1 MGSMQEITVEQLAAR
16 EGTPLIDVREEDEF
30 AGGRVPGAINI
41 PMSQLAH
48 RIGELPPEFDV
59 ICHLG
64 GRSAQVA
71 QALEPHGYEATNV
84 VGGTDAW
91 IAAGY
96 EVER

>member
-1 MGSMQEITVEQLAAR
+1 MLEITVAELKTR
-16 EGTPLIDVREEDEF
+16 ENTPLIDVREEGEF
-30 AGGRVPGAINI
+30 AAGRVPGAVNI
-41 PMSQLAH
+41 PMSQIGERL
-48 RIGELPPEFDV
+48 GELPQEFDV

-84 VGGTDAW
+84 LGGTAAW
-91 IAAGY
+91 IEAGF

>member
-1 MGSMQEITVEQLAAR
+1 MQEITVAELKGGR
-16 EGTPLIDVREEDEF
+16 SVPLIDVREEHEF
-30 AGGRVPGAINI
+30 VEGRVPGAINI
-41 PMSQLAH
+41 PMSQLGA
-48 RIGELPPEFDV
+48 RLEELPHEFDV

-71 QALEPHGYEATNV
+71 TALEPHGYDATNV
-84 VGGTDAW
+84 AGGTDAW